1 MAYNE
6 VKSNNSESCP
16 NSYILTRTWTAT
28 DLCNNATTHIQTV
41 TVQDMTPPVIAV
53 PPTRL
58 SVNCPETP
66 AFAEATATD
75 NCSTPV
81 LTYLDVT
88 TPGACAGSYS
98 VTRTW
103 TATDTCGN
111 ASTASQTINV
121 KDTTPPVIAAL
132 PETTTIDCSATP
144 TFAVAT
150 ATDACGT
157 VASLTSADATTPGA
171 CAGSYSVTRTWTATD
186 ACGNT
191 SKASQ
196 TINIQDTTGPTTTTS
211 FSASVDVNCDAIP
224 LKPELVFIDNCS
236 AVSTPVYTE
245 KIINQTT
252 NSYSIVREWD
262 VSDACGNPSKFVQVI
277 NVTVTN
283 NVVNVASKAC
293 NTASTTIDLNSLLPT
308 GTPANGSW
316 TDVDNTGALQ
326 GSIFTPLGVSLGV
339 TVFEYKVNDGGCP
352 LNIMV
357 NMTVN
362 NDCGGIVLGCEAV
375 VVHNA
380 FSPNIDGKNDVFF
393 IDNVDNT
400 SCYPD
405 NTVEIYNRWGVLVY
419 ETKNYNNKTNVF
431 DGTSQGRSTISQSSG
446 LPTGTY
452 YYILNYTSFDGNGK
466 IQTNKKDGFLYLT
479 R

>member
-1 MAYNE
+1 MPAAATLTATDNCGTASVAFTETSAAGACAGAYILTRTWTATDLCNNATTHVQTVTVQDTTPPTFVQEVLPADVTVECSAVPAAATLTATDNCGTAAVAYNE

-245 KIINQTT
+245 KIKRGPQMMRSHRETT
-252 NSYSIVREWD
+252 
-262 VSDACGNPSKFVQVI
+262 G
-277 NVTVTN
+277 
-283 NVVNVASKAC
+283 
-293 NTASTTIDLNSLLPT
+293 
-308 GTPANGSW
+308 
-316 TDVDNTGALQ
+316 
-326 GSIFTPLGVSLGV
+326 
-339 TVFEYKVNDGGCP
+339 
-352 LNIMV
+352 
-357 NMTVN
+357 
-362 NDCGGIVLGCEAV
+362 
-375 VVHNA
+375 
-380 FSPNIDGKNDVFF
+380 
-393 IDNVDNT
+393 
-400 SCYPD
+400 
-405 NTVEIYNRWGVLVY
+405 
-419 ETKNYNNKTNVF
+419 
-431 DGTSQGRSTISQSSG
+431 
-446 LPTGTY
+446 
-452 YYILNYTSFDGNGK
+452 
-466 IQTNKKDGFLYLT
+466 
-479 R
+479 